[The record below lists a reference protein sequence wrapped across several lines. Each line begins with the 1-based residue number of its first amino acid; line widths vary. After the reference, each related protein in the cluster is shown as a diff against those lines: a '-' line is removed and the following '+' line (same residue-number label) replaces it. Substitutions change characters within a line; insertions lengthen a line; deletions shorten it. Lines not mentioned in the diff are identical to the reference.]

1 MNYMCSV
8 AKLKHALKLA
18 GTVWSGW
25 FFILPTPVWFPGTT
39 CVTME
44 FNHYHWN
51 QNMTGQLM

>member
-1 MNYMCSV
+1 MCSV